1 MRSLRHSLLFST
13 VLASGIVGACT
24 HDDVVSA
31 VAKPETY
38 PRGPYSIEVG
48 GTLPDFS
55 FEGAGEDGALG
66 PIHLQDYLETGKG
79 PRQLLSIE
87 VSGGLWCG
95 TCRWYAEH
103 AIDALPERAASRI
116 RRLEI
121 ILGDRDDAP
130 ARPED
135 ALVFRETFGLRKTAV
150 AADPTFR
157 LGALLHGRKAPLPLL
172 VLVDPRTMRVLDVL
186 ENPSPGEWVFRVE
199 SALAVLDEAPPPP
212 PLPSEEP
219 LIDGLF
225 FQNEWDL
232 LATTTVPDA
241 PPSDPTNAVADLAMA
256 RDLGKALY
264 FDAGLSPSGTVSC
277 ATCHAPDKALSDGT
291 PVAKGVAIG
300 NRRTPSIALSAHARW
315 QFWDG
320 RADSLWAQALG
331 PLENGAEL
339 DSSRVFVARRVLEL
353 HGAQYEQ
360 LFGGPLPEVSQ
371 WPLRGKPGD
380 AAYDSMSELD
390 RAAVTRVFV
399 GAAKAM
405 AAYERSFR
413 VAPNRFD
420 RYLAGDHD
428 ALDPSEKLGLQV
440 FVRSGC
446 LQCHWGPRLT
456 DDAFHDT
463 RTATGRADGAADMGR
478 AEGWRAFSTSEFGAS
493 SVWSDARAPIGRTP
507 SESDL
512 EATLGRFKT
521 PALRGVADLDYF
533 GHGGAVGALAGVTEA
548 YGRGGI
554 ADGDPSS
561 AGAREPWLMPFGETA
576 QWALVPFLETLT
588 AKPILE

>member
-13 VLASGIVGACT
+13 VLAFGIVGACT
-24 HDDVVSA
+24 HDDRVTA
-31 VAKPETY
+31 VAKPETTY
-38 PRGPYSIEVG
+38 PSGPYSIEVG
-48 GTLPDFS
+48 GTLPDLS
-55 FEGAGEDGALG
+55 WQGAGEDGALG
-66 PIHLQDYLETGKG
+66 PIHLHDYLVGRSG
-79 PRQLLSIE
+79 PNRLLSIE

-103 AIDALPERAASRI
+103 ALDALPERDASRL

-121 ILGDRDDAP
+121 IVGDRDNAP
-130 ARPED
+130 ARSED
-135 ALVFRETFGLRKTAV
+135 ALAFRETFGLRTTAV
-150 AADPTFR
+150 AADPAFR
-157 LGALLHGRKAPLPLL
+157 LGALLDGEKAPLPLL

-199 SALAVLDEAPPPP
+199 SALAVLDEATPPPQP
-212 PLPSEEP
+212 EES

-241 PPSDPTNAVADLAMA
+241 PPSDPTNAVADLPSASA
-256 RDLGKALY
+256 LGKALY
-264 FDAGLSPSGTVSC
+264 FDAGLSPSGSVSC
-277 ATCHAPDKALSDGT
+277 ATCHAPDKALSDGA
-291 PVAKGVAIG
+291 PLAKGAAIG

-353 HGAQYEQ
+353 YGAQYEQ
-360 LFGGPLPEVSQ
+360 VFGGPLPDTSQ
-371 WPLRGKPGD
+371 WPLHGKPGD
-380 AAYDSMSELD
+380 AAYDAMSELD

-399 GAAKAM
+399 GAGKAM

-413 VAPNRFD
+413 VEPNRFD
-420 RYLAGDHD
+420 RYLGGDHD

-463 RTATGRADGAADMGR
+463 RTATGRADGTADPGR
-478 AEGWRAFSTSEFGAS
+478 AQGWRAFVASEFAAS
-493 SVWSDARAPIGRTP
+493 SGWSDDRAPIVRTP
-507 SESDL
+507 SDADL
-512 EATLGRFKT
+512 DATLGQFKT

-554 ADGDPSS
+554 PDGDPSS

-576 QWALVPFLETLT
+576 QWALVPFLTTLT
-588 AKPILE
+588 AKPILK